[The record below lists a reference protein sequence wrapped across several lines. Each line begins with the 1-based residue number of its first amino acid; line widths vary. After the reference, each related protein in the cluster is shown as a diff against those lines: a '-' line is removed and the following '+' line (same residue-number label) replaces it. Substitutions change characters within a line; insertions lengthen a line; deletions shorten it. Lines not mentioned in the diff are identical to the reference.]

1 MIKEGK
7 RLDTNEMGSLPVG
20 RLLKKMSMPLI
31 ISMFVQVLY
40 GLVDSLYVAQLGGNA
55 LTAISLCMPV
65 QYLVVGV
72 GTGIGVGVNSVLSK
86 KLGEKDGNGVNKT
99 AGNGFVLLW
108 IVMVLFAVL
117 GLTAMQPFYRIQT
130 DIQEIRDM
138 CISYSI
144 VLCVCSFAAFHQIMM
159 ERLLAAIGRA
169 DLTMV
174 PMLVGAVVNIILDPV
189 MIFGWFGFPAMGI
202 TGAGIATVTAQAVAA
217 VAGLLLN
224 LRFNHEVHINGK
236 VFVPDR
242 TVVGEIIM
250 IGIPVALSNCLVA
263 VIALGM
269 NSILMGLSPL
279 APGIY
284 VIYIRLQ
291 SFVIMPSSGM
301 SSAGISIIAYNYGAK
316 EKKRIMETLWKS
328 LRVNAVIAAVGIL
341 VFLAFPAQLLAMF
354 NVSGDMMEMGIRALR
369 FIAAALLLTTTTQ
382 ILSGFLQAMGQGTAS
397 FLVSISQAVFFLLF
411 AWIFAQTRSTTLVWL
426 AFPAMEIIRF
436 AIAAV
441 MVRWTYQGKI
451 VKLQAAQVG

>member
-1 MIKEGK
+1 MES
-7 RLDTNEMGSLPVG
+7 NEMGSLPVG

-31 ISMFVQVLY
+31 ISMLVQVLY

-55 LTAISLCMPV
+55 LTAISLCIPV

-86 KLGEKDGNGVNKT
+86 KLGEKDGSGVNKT
-99 AGNGFVLLW
+99 AGNGFILLW
-108 IVMVLFAVL
+108 IVMILFAVL
-117 GLTAMQPFYRIQT
+117 GLTAIESFYIIQT

-169 DLTMV
+169 DLTMI

-189 MIFGWFGFPAMGI
+189 MIFGWFGLPAMGI

-217 VAGLLLN
+217 VVGLFLN
-224 LRFNHEVHINGK
+224 LRFNHEVHISRK
-236 VFVPDR
+236 VFTPDLPI
-242 TVVGEIIM
+242 VGEIVK

-301 SSAGISIIAYNYGAK
+301 SNAGISIIAYNYGAR
-316 EKKRIMETLWKS
+316 EKKRIMDTLWKS
-328 LRVNAVIAAVGIL
+328 LRVNAVIAVVGIL
-341 VFLAFPAQLLAMF
+341 VFLIFPAQLLAMF
-354 NVSGDMMEMGIRALR
+354 NASGDMMEMGIQALR
-369 FIAAALLLTTTTQ
+369 FIAAAGNGKFYRFCFT
-382 ILSGFLQAMGQGTAS
+382 SGFFAALCMAVWTDRKYHFGLAGFSRYGNYSICDCSNYGQRDISGENCIAS
-397 FLVSISQAVFFLLF
+397 DCAGRMN
-411 AWIFAQTRSTTLVWL
+411 RS
-426 AFPAMEIIRF
+426 
-436 AIAAV
+436 
-441 MVRWTYQGKI
+441 
-451 VKLQAAQVG
+451 